1 MSIMNVIELLGGLG
15 AFLFGMHYM
24 GDGLSL
30 AAGAK
35 MKDVLEKLTRNPVL
49 GFIVGMLVTVCI
61 QSSSATTVMVMGFI
75 NAGIMDLA
83 QATGVIFG
91 ANIGTTITSVLIA
104 LDVSALA
111 PVCIAAGACMML
123 YAKKKRTKYIGQ
135 VILGFGLLFQGLHT
149 MSGAMAPLKDSV
161 MFQNFILN
169 ATNPLVG
176 FLIGVV
182 LCAIIQSSSAAVG
195 ILQALA
201 MQGLMPL
208 AFAGYIVCGINVG
221 SSTPTLISALNAKN
235 NAKRA
240 ALIYLIFNVV
250 GALIF
255 VPLTMI
261 TPLCQFITD
270 NVASPAFQVSV
281 YHILFKI
288 VTGLILLPLTNLIVK
303 LTYKVLPKQAH
314 ENVFRFEFIDKNMV
328 GDTHVLALQVKKEVL
343 RVCKLVRENIETAC
357 QSLLDHDISKSKTVY
372 ENEEV
377 IDYLTGEITDYL
389 TKNVNTLEMPQEVS
403 DFLSNMFLMINELE
417 QIGDHADKIMSVNER
432 CIEDNLQYSD
442 EAKKEFEIIYKEDL
456 FLYDEVVQGF
466 ETGKQTVTREQIRES
481 EHAIAKLSYEAQAHH
496 MDRLKEGICEFD
508 TGLAFTESLNSL
520 SRIANHITAMV
531 EA

>member
-1 MSIMNVIELLGGLG
+1 MS
-15 AFLFGMHYM
+15 
-24 GDGLSL
+24 
-30 AAGAK
+30 
-35 MKDVLEKLTRNPVL
+35 
-49 GFIVGMLVTVCI
+49 C
-61 QSSSATTVMVMGFI
+61 
-75 NAGIMDLA
+75 
-83 QATGVIFG
+83 
-91 ANIGTTITSVLIA
+91 
-104 LDVSALA
+104 
-111 PVCIAAGACMML
+111 
-123 YAKKKRTKYIGQ
+123 KRTQYIGQ

-169 ATNPLVG
+169 ATNPFVG

-208 AFAGYIVCGINVG
+208 VFAGYIVCGINVG